1 MTENEILLYSFLIIF
16 LVYTYIA
23 LYISRKYGAKIVG
36 WPTAI
41 RTGDYTLFLLAIP
54 QTGLLFNVIMV
65 FYNGIY
71 EILPVLIGF
80 IFMFIGM
87 GFNFI
92 VRANL
97 GKNWVPLSKT
107 TENQELVTEGIY
119 SKVRHP
125 FYLSILIIF
134 LGMAVIPWNF
144 YGLLFFILIV
154 IALGIRIKKEEN
166 ELITKFGPK
175 YENYAKETPM
185 LIPKLKNE
193 LHEKRDSFL
202 NSIKI
207 F

>member
-1 MTENEILLYSFLIIF
+1 MIERNSGCILVNENEILLYSFLLIF
-16 LVYTYIA
+16 LAYSYIG

-54 QTGLLFNVIMV
+54 QTGLFFNVIMV
-65 FYNGIY
+65 LYNGIY
-71 EILPVLIGF
+71 ELLPVLIGF
-80 IFMFIGM
+80 ILMFIGM

-125 FYLSILIIF
+125 FYLSLLILFSGI
-134 LGMAVIPWNF
+134 AVIPWNL
-144 YGLLFFILIV
+144 YGLLFFILV
-154 IALGIRIKKEEN
+154 LIALRIRIRKEES
-166 ELITKFGPK
+166 ELIAKFGEE
-175 YENYAKETPM
+175 YEKYAKKTPI
-185 LIPKLKNE
+185 LIPKLK
-193 LHEKRDSFL
+193 
-202 NSIKI
+202 
-207 F
+207 